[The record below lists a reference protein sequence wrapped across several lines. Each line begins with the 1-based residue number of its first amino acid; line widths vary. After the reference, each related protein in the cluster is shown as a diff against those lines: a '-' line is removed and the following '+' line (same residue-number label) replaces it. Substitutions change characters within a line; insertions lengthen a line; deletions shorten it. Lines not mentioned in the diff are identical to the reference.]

1 MATRC
6 NEKQEKVQSV
16 GMQEILPGLYTC
28 VLHTFFEKEMQYE
41 VMTGSGEVLESGTLE
56 AKPGSEYEETRYGR
70 LAALMEKKDRQ
81 SAYEYAE
88 LTDLADALFL
98 PIEE

>member
-1 MATRC
+1 M
-6 NEKQEKVQSV
+6 EKVLENGNGWKQNRD
-16 GMQEILPGLYTC
+16 PG
-28 VLHTFFEKEMQYE
+28 
-41 VMTGSGEVLESGTLE
+41 
-56 AKPGSEYEETRYGR
+56 YEETRYGR
-70 LAALMEKKDRQ
+70 LAAWMEKKDRQ